1 MVDPLDRREFLKLSA
16 LTSFTGL
23 AKPTRNLQKAESKNV
38 LIVLFDALSA
48 MNISLYG
55 YRRETMPN
63 ILRFADRSTVY
74 HNHFA
79 AGNFTSPG
87 TASLL
92 TSTYSLTHKAFHN
105 FGEVEPEFL
114 TKNIF
119 HLFDH
124 YYRLVYSQNRLV
136 EVLFNQFRSDFDLYK
151 LSHELFLGSSAI
163 THLFPHDDDIA
174 TLSWYQWNSRE
185 QDNVTGSLLMPDF
198 EQYLSKRLAKVY
210 GAQFPRGLPEV
221 HGVGFYLIEHALD
234 WVMGQL
240 LQVPNPYLFYIHML
254 PPHSPYR
261 ARKEFVDAL
270 DDGWAPAL
278 KPKHLLSEGATPEQ
292 LKDERRYYDEY
303 ILYVD
308 AEFGR
313 MVDWMEANGIFDDTI
328 VIFTSDHGELFE
340 RNMMRHSVRVFHQP
354 LVRVPLLVSIP
365 GQTERRD
372 IYSPTNAVDVLP
384 TLLQLNGLE
393 IPDWVQGNVLP
404 PFQSPAPDDR
414 PFLAFDGREFSAGDR
429 IKKGTGMVQRWPYKL
444 MYYWGYQNIPDL
456 GVQLE
461 MYDLENDP
469 EELEELSKVK
479 PDIAKELEAEIKEEM
494 KKSGKIT
501 VPD

>member
-1 MVDPLDRREFLKLSA
+1 MADLITRRELLKLSA
-16 LTSFTGL
+16 LTPFTGV
-23 AKPTRNLQKAESKNV
+23 AAPSRMPQNESGQNV
-38 LIVLFDALSA
+38 LIILFDALSA
-48 MNISLYG
+48 MNVSLYG

-63 ILRFADRSTVY
+63 LVRFVERSTVY

-92 TSTYSLTHKAFHN
+92 TGTYSLTHKAYHN

-119 HLFDH
+119 RLFDH

-136 EVLFNQFRSDFDLYK
+136 EVLFDQFKNDFNLYK
-151 LSHELFLGSSAI
+151 LSHELFLGSSMI
-163 THLFPHDDDIA
+163 THVFPHDDDIA

-198 EQYLSKRLAKVY
+198 EHYLRKRLAKVY

-221 HGVGFYLIEHALD
+221 HGVGYYLIEHALD
-234 WVMGQL
+234 WVMSQL
-240 LQVPNPYLFYIHML
+240 LETPSPRLFYIHML

-261 ARKEFVDAL
+261 TRVEFVDAL
-270 DDGWAPAL
+270 DDGWAPPL

-292 LKDERRYYDEY
+292 MKQERRYYDEY

-313 MVDWMEANGIFDDTI
+313 LVDWMEANGIFEDTI
-328 VIFTSDHGELFE
+328 VVLTSDHGEMFE
-340 RNMMRHSVRVFHQP
+340 RNMMRHSARVFHQP
-354 LVRVPLLVSIP
+354 LVRVPLLVSVP
-365 GQTERRD
+365 GQVARQD
-372 IYSPTNAVDVLP
+372 VYSPTNAVDVLP
-384 TLLQLNGLE
+384 TLLHLNGLD
-393 IPDWVQGNVLP
+393 IPDWLQGNVLP
-404 PFQSPAPDDR
+404 PFQPPAPDDR
-414 PFLAFDGREFSAGDR
+414 PFIAFDGREFSAGDR

-444 MYYWGYQNIPDL
+444 MYYWGYQNIP
-456 GVQLE
+456 GRGEQLE

-469 EELEELSKVK
+469 EELEELSGVK
-479 PDIAKELEAEIKEEM
+479 PEIARDLEAEIKTEM
-494 KKSGKIT
+494 KKSGKIA